1 MFLWV
6 VGCGGGVG
14 EQPAPPVTL
23 VAGSGL
29 AEMRATASDP
39 TISLCT
45 FFFLMQSY
53 ALEYVFC
60 VCSC

>member
-45 FFFLMQSY
+45 FFSNAILR
-53 ALEYVFC
+53 A
-60 VCSC
+60 